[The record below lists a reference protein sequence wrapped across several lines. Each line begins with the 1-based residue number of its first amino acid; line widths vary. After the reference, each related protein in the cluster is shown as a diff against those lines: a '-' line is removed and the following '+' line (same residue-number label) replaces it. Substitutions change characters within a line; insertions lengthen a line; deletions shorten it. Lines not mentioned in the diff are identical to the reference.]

1 MKYSAAVLAFAAAVA
16 AQPAFLNTQFNVVTG
31 QPFTLQYTG
40 CEAGCTILLKSGP
53 SGNLNTVQTLTTSAT
68 GSSTTV
74 TVSNVPAGTY
84 AFEIIDSTGAN
95 NYSEQFQAGSG
106 TATTSA
112 SASSSSAP
120 ASTSSAP
127 VTTTSVV
134 SSSSSSSSASASS
147 TSVVSSTS
155 ASSSSSSSSTS
166 ASSSAT
172 TLSTVTSSAVTTPSS
187 SSTTRAA
194 STSASATAAPSTVPD
209 NGAGSLT
216 SSLSLVL
223 GAAAALVL
231 VY

>member
-31 QPFTLQYTG
+31 QPFTLQYSG

-68 GSSTTV
+68 GTSTTV

-106 TATTSA
+106 TATSSA

-120 ASTSSAP
+120 ASSTSAP
-127 VTTTSVV
+127 VTTTSAV
-134 SSSSSSSSASASS
+134 SSSSSSSSASS

-155 ASSSSSSSSTS
+155 ASSSSSSSS

-172 TLSTVTSSAVTTPSS
+172 TLSTVTSSAVTTPSA

-209 NGAGSLT
+209 NGAGSLG

>member
-16 AQPAFLNTQFNVVTG
+16 AKPAFLNTSFNVVTG
-31 QPFTLQYTG
+31 QPFTLQYSG

-53 SGNLNTVQTLTTSAT
+53 SGNLDTIQTLTTSAT

-95 NYSEQFQAGSG
+95 NYSEQFTAGSG

-112 SASSSSAP
+112 SASSTSAP
-120 ASTSSAP
+120 ASSTSAP
-127 VTTTSVV
+127 ATTTSAV
-134 SSSSSSSSASASS
+134 SSSSSSSASS
-147 TSVVSSTS
+147 TSVSSTS
-155 ASSSSSSSSTS
+155 ASSSSSSSSSS

-172 TLSTVTSSAVTTPSS
+172 TLSTVTSSAVTTPAS
-187 SSTTRAA
+187 SSTSRAA

>member
-31 QPFTLQYTG
+31 QPFTLNYSG

-74 TVSNVPAGTY
+74 TVANVPAGTY

-95 NYSEQFQAGSG
+95 NYSEQFTAGSG

-127 VTTTSVV
+127 VSTTSAA
-134 SSSSSSSSASASS
+134 SSSSSSSSASS
-147 TSVVSSTS
+147 TSVASSTS
-155 ASSSSSSSSTS
+155 ASSSSSSSS

-172 TLSTVTSSAVTTPSS
+172 TLSTVTSSAVTTPSAS
-187 SSTTRAA
+187 STTTRAA

-209 NGAGSLT
+209 NGAGSLG